1 MNGDVH
7 TPLPLLR
14 RAYRAWR
21 VGGGVRVF
29 FPELRPL
36 RGGGEFLARLRHRR
50 KALSQ
55 ALSVSRSIFEMTDAL
70 WDTYRDA
77 LEQADAYS
85 ALSKG

>member
-1 MNGDVH
+1 MEMC
-7 TPLPLLR
+7 TLPCPYCGEHIALG
-14 RAYRAWR
+14 AWVAESASSSLSCGR
-21 VGGGVRVF
+21 CG
-29 FPELRPL
+29 E
-36 RGGGEFLARLRHRR
+36 GGEFLARLRHRR

-55 ALSVSRSIFEMTDAL
+55 ALSVSCSIFEMTDAL